1 MVPTNRLVTVEA
13 WITAVDDER
22 RIMTA
27 DGFLSVDGKT
37 IYQMNDFTRKEWM
50 VQDSMKYRKVTIEAL
65 GYELAPVVV
74 TSTELEARLEPLYK
88 YLRIAPGQLQALTGI
103 RERRW
108 WEPGYPLSH
117 GAIAAARKVLLPAAL
132 APRISAP

>member
-1 MVPTNRLVTVEA
+1 
-13 WITAVDDER
+13 
-22 RIMTA
+22 MTA
-27 DGFLSVDGKT
+27 AGFLSVDGKT
-37 IYQMNDFTRKEWM
+37 IYQMNDFTVRM
-50 VQDSMKYRKVTIEAL
+50 VDESMKYRKVTIEAL

-108 WEPGYPLSH
+108 WEPGYRAFRRRH
-117 GAIAAARKVLLPAAL
+117 RRRQEGPALRRAS
-132 APRISAP
+132 PPTRSAP